1 MGSDDTMTKKR
12 RVLLRAPLLT
22 ISGYGVH
29 SRQIFEYLFYRDDIE
44 LTVELL
50 NWGVTSWMINPAME
64 EGLIGKI
71 MECSKEL
78 KPPYDLSVQIQLPD
92 EWNHKLAHRNI
103 GVSAFV
109 ECTSCNPTWV
119 DKCNLM
125 DMVIVPSTFIKN
137 VVQKSG
143 SLAAPIHVVPEWFN
157 YSLLDDCSQE
167 SEMYQF
173 EKKFNFLILGQLTG
187 NKPDTDRK
195 NTFNMVKWFCE
206 TFEGNTQVG
215 LILKTNVGRCTLNDR
230 NITLNVAKQL
240 LREVRKG
247 LFPKVTILHGN
258 LSSREIAGL
267 YQHKN
272 VKCLLSATRGEG
284 YGLPIIDAAAAAM
297 PVIVTGWSGHMEF
310 INKKYASIL
319 KYNLVKIPNDK
330 IDNRIFIKGVS
341 WANVDERDFKK
352 KILEVYK
359 NFKIKQQKADVLQ
372 KEVITKFRKEK
383 VCKLY
388 DNIIEKFLI
397 SG

>member
-330 IDNRIFIKGVS
+330 IDNRIFVEGAK
-341 WANVDERDFKK
+341 WADPHENNFKNVISKFRNKPDNPKLWAQNLSKRIVASYSSESICKIYDNVIGE
-352 KILEVYK
+352 ILE
-359 NFKIKQQKADVLQ
+359 
-372 KEVITKFRKEK
+372 
-383 VCKLY
+383 
-388 DNIIEKFLI
+388 
-397 SG
+397 